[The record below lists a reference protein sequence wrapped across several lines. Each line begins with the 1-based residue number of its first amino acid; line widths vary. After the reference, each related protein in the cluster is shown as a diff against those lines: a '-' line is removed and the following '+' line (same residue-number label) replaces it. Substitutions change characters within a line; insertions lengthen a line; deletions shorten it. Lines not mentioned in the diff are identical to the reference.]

1 MSQNNVIEDK
11 LHSEVKVQKYLDL
24 QGLKVFLQYMTARI
38 SAMNGT
44 TIPYN
49 GDEDSKSISTKIDEL
64 WNMVAGGSGTDIQ
77 GSLSENVAAILGE
90 YVKRLVENDGTVP
103 EDGYVGVKVDHG
115 YYDDGGNWVDG
126 NLQGKGVY
134 TITINETKLVQK
146 LADLTNNRVTKLVV
160 DKRGNIVVKVDYETG
175 DIHLTIDSTAID
187 NAIDAIKNYTV
198 NGKAISTNPVLS
210 AGDVKLGVRI
220 DDDYDVNTTV
230 HDSIIKLKNTIAGL
244 GYVTELKG
252 IVDELPS
259 STTGYENGDV
269 IIVGNSEYV
278 CWESKWYLFGNTS
291 ELVSKYNIHT
301 HPHTPTGT
309 VSASFS
315 GQSNN
320 ATCSDANQEEYY
332 TSVSQLKNGGSLPS
346 YSSIDVSNKD
356 HTHSV
361 TYTPV
366 GSVTATFEGKG
377 GSFTTD
383 ALTEGGTVKVQSLEN
398 VGTLPSYSGIP
409 VPNTSHTHTVTHT
422 PAGTVTST
430 FVGQGETLTT
440 SGADETNK
448 ISINSL
454 KSVGTLPSYSSIDVS
469 NKDHTHS
476 VTYTPAGTVTSTFT
490 GNAKSVTIDSTEDSV
505 NVYSAKTFGSTPTS
519 SPISVPNTL
528 HTHTVV
534 HTPEGTVASTFTG
547 TSATLTSD
555 APSEFATVAVAPTI
569 SYSNAVLTITFGTAT
584 VASSAHTHQVTH
596 TPEGTVA
603 STFTGTSATLTS
615 SKPDTTN
622 VIDINSMT
630 DVGSMPTFESVAVA
644 TGAHTHAGS
653 CTPGGT
659 IESIFTGIESTITV
673 PKSASVTSVNSMT
686 DVGSLPAGE
695 AINVPSSSHTHTVTH
710 TPEGTV
716 ASTFTGTSATL
727 TSSKPDTTNVTNINS
742 MTGVGSLPVQEEL
755 IVAGAGHVHNVS
767 VTPSGDIDVT
777 FTGTEST
784 ITVPESASVTSVN
797 SMTGVGSLPTFESI
811 NVSIPTHKHN
821 VTYTPSGTI
830 DATFTGT
837 PSNTGSPNNSITP
850 PSEIV
855 E

>member
-1 MSQNNVIEDK
+1 MSQNSVIEDK
-11 LHSEVKVQKYLDL
+11 LHNEVKVQKYLDL

-49 GDEDSKSISTKIDEL
+49 GDENSKSISAKIDEL
-64 WNMVAGGSGTDIQ
+64 WNMVAGGGGTDIQ

-90 YVKRLVENDGTVP
+90 YVKRIVENDGVVP

-126 NLQGKGVY
+126 NLQGKGIY

-160 DKRGNIVVKVDYETG
+160 DKKGNIVVEVDYETG

-198 NGKAISTNPVLS
+198 NGKTISTNPVLS
-210 AGDVKLGVRI
+210 ADDVNLGVDI
-220 DDDYDVNTTV
+220 NSEYTAGK
-230 HDSIIKLKNTIAGL
+230 SIHESIKNIINTIAGL
-244 GYVTELKG
+244 GYVVELKG
-252 IVDELPS
+252 VLPEKPS

-291 ELVSKYNIHT
+291 ELLSHYNTHT
-301 HPHTPTGT
+301 HPCTPAGT

-320 ATCSDANQEEYY
+320 ATCSDANQEGYY
-332 TSVSQLKNGGSLPS
+332 ASVSRLKNDGSLPS

-361 TYTPV
+361 TYTPT
-366 GSVTATFEGKG
+366 GSITASFEGKG

-383 ALTEGGTVKVQSLEN
+383 ALTEGGTVKVQSLKN
-398 VGTLPSYSGIP
+398 VGALPSYSEIS
-409 VPNTSHTHTVTHT
+409 VPNTLHTHTVTHT

-430 FVGQGETLTT
+430 FVGQGETLT
-440 SGADETNK
+440 SSEADETNR

-454 KSVGTLPSYSSIDVS
+454 KSVGVLPSYSSINVS

-476 VTYTPAGTVTSTFT
+476 VTYTPEGTVTSTFT
-490 GNAKSVTIDSTEDSV
+490 GKAKSVTIDSTEDSV

-534 HTPEGTVASTFTG
+534 HIPEGTVASTFTG
-547 TSATLTSD
+547 TSATLTTNG
-555 APSEFATVAVAPTI
+555 PSGSTTVAVAPTI
-569 SYSNAVLTITFGTAT
+569 TYINAVLYITFGTTT
-584 VASSAHTHQVTH
+584 VASSAHTHQATH
-596 TPEGTVA
+596 TPA
-603 STFTGTSATLTS
+603 
-615 SKPDTTN
+615 
-622 VIDINSMT
+622 
-630 DVGSMPTFESVAVA
+630 
-644 TGAHTHAGS
+644 
-653 CTPGGT
+653 
-659 IESIFTGIESTITV
+659 
-673 PKSASVTSVNSMT
+673 
-686 DVGSLPAGE
+686 
-695 AINVPSSSHTHTVTH
+695 
-710 TPEGTV
+710 GTV

-727 TSSKPDTTNVTNINS
+727 TSSKPDTTNVTDINSITDVGSMPTFESVAVATGAHSHTGSYTPEGTIESTFTGTESTITVPKSTSTTSVNSITDVGSLPASEAVSVPSSSHTHTVTHTPAGTVTSTFVGTLATLTSTKPDTTNVTTVNS

-755 IVAGAGHVHNVS
+755 TVAGAGHVHNVA

-777 FTGTEST
+777 FTGNEST
-784 ITVPESASVTSVN
+784 ITVPKSASVTSVN
-797 SMTGVGSLPTFESI
+797 SMTGVGSLPVFESI

-837 PSNTGSPNNSITP
+837 TSNTGSPNDALVP
-850 PSEIV
+850 PIEIN
-855 E
+855 